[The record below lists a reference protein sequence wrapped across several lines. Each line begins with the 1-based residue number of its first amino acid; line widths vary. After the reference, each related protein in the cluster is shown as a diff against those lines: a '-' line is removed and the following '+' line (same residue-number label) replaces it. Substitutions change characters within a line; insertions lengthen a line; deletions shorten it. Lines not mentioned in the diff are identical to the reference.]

1 MKKSNI
7 FNYVFIIGLA
17 ILILN
22 DHLLK
27 EVFGNWWTGKL
38 SDFAGVLILPMFLQ
52 YLFSIKTKNTIIVTV
67 LFFVFWKSPYSQFIV
82 DGCNSIGL
90 FGINRVVDYT
100 DFLAFMILPFSVF
113 VLNNTGK
120 FEINLRN
127 NLSRKVATNSLVFIS
142 IIAFTATSMDDNAV
156 PMSPF
161 EYCCSRNPIDV
172 ELGAGK
178 LYIPTVFTPNGNG
191 LNDFFQVSATDIAK
205 IDTFMVFD
213 WYTGD
218 TVFNKVDMTEIIPE
232 NGFDGIVADTV
243 RAAEYYYIIVATSTD
258 NVSAKFGGG
267 VCCLPCTEP
276 LNVSI
281 PSSLENCA
289 FPIQFNV
296 NTGYNENID
305 PEEDIDCF
313 Q

>member
-27 EVFGNWWTGKL
+27 DVFGNWWTGKL
-38 SDFAGVLILPMFLQ
+38 SDFAGVLILPMFIK
-52 YLFSIKTKNTIIVTV
+52 YLFSINTKNSIIVTV
-67 LFFVFWKSPYSQFIV
+67 LFFVFWKSPYSQFII
-82 DGCNSIGL
+82 DRFNSIGL
-90 FGINRVVDYT
+90 FGINRVVDYS
-100 DFLAFMILPFSVF
+100 DFLAFMILPLSIF
-113 VLNNTGK
+113 VLNNTDK
-120 FEINLRN
+120 FEINLKDNRT
-127 NLSRKVATNSLVFIS
+127 RKFATNSLVFVS
-142 IIAFTATSMDDNAV
+142 IMAFTATSIDDDYV
-156 PMSPF
+156 PFPYES
-161 EYCCSRNPIDV
+161 CCSRNPTNV
-172 ELGAGK
+172 ELGAGR

-191 LNDFFQVSATDIAK
+191 LNDFFQVSVDADIAS
-205 IDTFMVFD
+205 IDTFMIVD

-218 TVFNKVDMTEIIPE
+218 TVFYEVDMTEIIPE
-232 NGFDGIVADTV
+232 NGFDGVVNDTV
-243 RAAEYYYIIVATSTD
+243 RAAEYYYQIVVTSTD
-258 NVSAKFGGG
+258 NVSGKFGGS

-281 PSSLENCA
+281 PPSLENCA

-296 NTGYNENID
+296 NTGYDENID
-305 PEEDIDCF
+305 PAEDIDCF